1 MRYASPWGICDRRNR
16 RDVAL
21 YPKKRQKVWIWKAI
35 DHRSGHL
42 IDWECGPRNRHTL
55 RKLLLRLEE
64 RGVVVYFTDHFNA
77 YQCEIEDEL
86 LIQSK
91 ALTHGIERNNG
102 QQRHWFARF
111 RRKSIVVTK
120 SIEMLNLTLKLFAA
134 VHVNKTI
141 DILQLVN

>member
-1 MRYASPWGICDRRNR
+1 M
-16 RDVAL
+16 
-21 YPKKRQKVWIWKAI
+21 
-35 DHRSGHL
+35 
-42 IDWECGPRNRHTL
+42 
-55 RKLLLRLEE
+55 LLLRLEE

-77 YQCEIEDEL
+77 YACEIEDER

-120 SIEMLNLTLKLFAA
+120 SMEMLNLTLKLFAA
-134 VHVNKTI
+134 IHVNKTI
-141 DILQLVN
+141 DLIKLVN